1 MPTNHRR
8 DMQASTDNVPSSRDQ
23 TLTKRRSNVWTTNSS
38 MATESAK
45 QGELHINI
53 TSNLCSTVDRVKAPY
68 EVVSSPFSVYFLVAP
83 IP

>member
-1 MPTNHRR
+1 MPTNARR
-8 DMQASTDNVPSSRDQ
+8 DMQVSTDNVPSSRDQ

-45 QGELHINI
+45 KGELHNDI
-53 TSNLCSTVDRVKAPY
+53 TSTLCSTVDRVKVPY
-68 EVVSSPFSVYFLVAP
+68 QVVSSPLSVYFLVAP